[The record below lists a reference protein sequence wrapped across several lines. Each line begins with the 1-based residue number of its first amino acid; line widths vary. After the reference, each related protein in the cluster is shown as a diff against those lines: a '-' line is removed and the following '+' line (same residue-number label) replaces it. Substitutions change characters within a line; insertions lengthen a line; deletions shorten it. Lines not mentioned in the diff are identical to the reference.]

1 LAIIEIE
8 NLTYRYPHTDHPA
21 LRDLSLRIEP
31 GEFVAVIGANGAGKS
46 TLCYTLTGFV
56 PHFFQ
61 GELTG
66 RVNVAGLDTREHSLE
81 DFVLVSGLVFQN
93 PFNQISG
100 AKFTVYEEVGFGLE
114 NLGVPREGMRPRIE
128 RALALT
134 GITDLAGRSPYA
146 LSGGQQQRVA
156 LASMLVMEPQVLVL
170 DEPTSQLDPLG
181 SREVFAVIRELS
193 RQGMTVVMAE
203 HKLEWVAN
211 FADRVLALAEGQLI
225 LSGPP
230 TEVLTSPL
238 LEMHHIGQTR
248 YTAVAR
254 RVQAEGGWPDE
265 HPLPV
270 TLEEA
275 ETGFQVVLRGNSKE
289 LRGTEGDKFP

>member
-1 LAIIEIE
+1 MAIIEIE
-8 NLTYRYPHTDHPA
+8 SLTYRYPHTSQPA
-21 LRDLSLRIEP
+21 LRDLSLTIEA

-66 RVNVAGLDTREHSLE
+66 RVHVAGLETKDHPLE
-81 DFVLVSGLVFQN
+81 DIVLVSGLVFQN

-100 AKFTVYEEVGFGLE
+100 AKFTVYEEIAFGLE
-114 NLGVPREGMRPRIE
+114 NLGVPREEMPARIE
-128 RALALT
+128 RVMALT
-134 GITDLAGRSPYA
+134 GISDMADRSPYA

-181 SREVFAVIRELS
+181 SREVFAVIRDLS
-193 RQGMTVVMAE
+193 REGMTVIMAE
-203 HKLEWVAN
+203 HKLEWVAT
-211 FADRVLALAEGQLI
+211 FADRVLVLADGQLV

-230 TEVLTSPL
+230 AEVLTSPL
-238 LEMHHIGQTR
+238 LETYHIGQTR
-248 YTAVAR
+248 YTIVAR
-254 RVQAEGGWPDE
+254 RLQAGGKWPPGQ
-265 HPLPV
+265 PLPV

-275 ETGFQVVLRGNSKE
+275 EIGFRAAILKQSTDGR
-289 LRGTEGDKFP
+289 

>member
-1 LAIIEIE
+1 MAIIELE
-8 NLTYRYPHTDHPA
+8 NLTYQYPHTPQPA
-21 LRDLSLRIEP
+21 LQDLSLQIEA

-46 TLCYTLTGFV
+46 SLCYTLTGFI

-61 GELTG
+61 GRLTG
-66 RVNVAGLDTREHSLE
+66 RVSIAGMDTAKHSLDE
-81 DFVLVSGLVFQN
+81 LVLVSGLVFQN

-100 AKFTVYEEVGFGLE
+100 AKFTVYEEIAFGLE
-114 NLGVPREGMRPRIE
+114 NLGVPRQEMKPRLE
-128 RALALT
+128 RAMALT
-134 GITDLAGRSPYA
+134 GITEMADRSPYA

-156 LASMLVMEPQVLVL
+156 LASMLVMEPQILVL

-193 RQGMTVVMAE
+193 RQGITIVMAE
-203 HKLEWVAN
+203 HKLEWVAT
-211 FADRVLALAEGQLI
+211 FADRVLVLAEGQLI

-230 TEVLTSPL
+230 AEVLTSPL
-238 LEMHHIGQTR
+238 LEAHHVGQTR

-254 RVQAEGGWPDE
+254 RLQAEGNWPPE
-265 HPLPV
+265 QPLPV

-275 ETGFQVVLRGNSKE
+275 EAGFRAALSK
-289 LRGTEGDKFP
+289 

>member
-1 LAIIEIE
+1 MAIVEIE
-8 NLTYRYPHTDHPA
+8 NLTYRYPHTNHPA
-21 LRDLSLRIEP
+21 LRDLSLQVEA

-46 TLCYTLTGFV
+46 SLCYTLTGFV

-66 RVNVAGLDTREHSLE
+66 RVHVAGLETKDHHLE
-81 DFVLVSGLVFQN
+81 DIVLVSGLVFQN

-100 AKFTVYEEVGFGLE
+100 AKFSVYDEIAFGLE
-114 NLGVPREGMRPRIE
+114 NLGVPREEMPPRIE
-128 RALALT
+128 RAMALT
-134 GITDLAGRSPYA
+134 GIADMAGRSPYA

-193 RQGMTVVMAE
+193 REGMTVIMAE
-203 HKLEWVAN
+203 HKLEWVAA
-211 FADRVLALAEGQLI
+211 FADRVLALADGHI
-225 LSGPP
+225 VLSGPP
-230 TEVLTSPL
+230 NEVLTSPL
-238 LEMHHIGQTR
+238 LETYHIGQTR
-248 YTAVAR
+248 YTSVAR
-254 RVQAEGGWPDE
+254 RVKAEDGWPVGQ
-265 HPLPV
+265 PLPV

-275 ETGFQVVLRGNSKE
+275 EVSLKAALISPQMNTN
-289 LRGTEGDKFP
+289 

>member
-1 LAIIEIE
+1 MAVIEVE
-8 NLTYRYPHTDHPA
+8 GLTYSYPHTDQPA
-21 LRDLSLRIEP
+21 LRDLSLQIEA

-61 GELTG
+61 GEMVG
-66 RVNVAGLDTREHSLE
+66 QVSVAGLETREHPLE
-81 DFVLVSGLVFQN
+81 DLVLVSGLVFQN

-100 AKFTVYEEVGFGLE
+100 AKFTVYEEIAFGLE
-114 NLGVPREGMRPRIE
+114 NLGVPREEMSPRIE
-128 RALALT
+128 RVMALT
-134 GITDLAGRSPYA
+134 DITEMADRSPYA

-203 HKLEWVAN
+203 HKLEWVAT
-211 FADRVLALAEGQLI
+211 FADRVLVLADGQLV

-230 TEVLTSPL
+230 AEVLTSPL
-238 LEMHHIGQTR
+238 LETHHIGQTR
-248 YTAVAR
+248 YTTVAR
-254 RVQAEGGWPDE
+254 RIKAEGGWPNGQ
-265 HPLPV
+265 PLPV
-270 TLEEA
+270 TLDEA
-275 ETGFQVVLRGNSKE
+275 EAGFKAALFK
-289 LRGTEGDKFP
+289 

>member
-1 LAIIEIE
+1 MAVIEVE
-8 NLTYRYPHTDHPA
+8 GLTYSYPHTDQPA
-21 LRDLSLRIEP
+21 LRDLSLQIEA

-61 GELTG
+61 GEMVG
-66 RVNVAGLDTREHSLE
+66 RVSVAGLETREHPLE
-81 DFVLVSGLVFQN
+81 DLVLVSGLVFQN

-100 AKFTVYEEVGFGLE
+100 AKFTVYEEIAFGLE
-114 NLGVPREGMRPRIE
+114 NLGVPREEMGPRIK
-128 RALALT
+128 RVMALT
-134 GITDLAGRSPYA
+134 DITEMADRSPYA

-181 SREVFAVIRELS
+181 SHEVFAVIRELS

-203 HKLEWVAN
+203 HKLEWVAT
-211 FADRVLALAEGQLI
+211 FADRVLVLADGQLV

-230 TEVLTSPL
+230 AEVLTSPL
-238 LEMHHIGQTR
+238 LETHDIGQTR
-248 YTAVAR
+248 YTTVAR
-254 RVQAEGGWPDE
+254 RIKAEDGWPNGQ
-265 HPLPV
+265 PLPV
-270 TLEEA
+270 TLDEA
-275 ETGFQVVLRGNSKE
+275 EAGFKAALFK
-289 LRGTEGDKFP
+289 

>member
-1 LAIIEIE
+1 MPIIEIE
-8 NLTYRYPHTDHPA
+8 ALTYRYPHTSQPA

-31 GEFVAVIGANGAGKS
+31 GEFVAIVGANGAGKS

-66 RVNVAGLDTREHSLE
+66 RVHVAGLETKDHALE
-81 DFVLVSGLVFQN
+81 DIVLVSGLVFQN

-100 AKFTVYEEVGFGLE
+100 AKFTVYDEIAFGLE
-114 NLGVPREGMRPRIE
+114 NLGVPREDMPARIE
-128 RALALT
+128 RAMALT
-134 GITDLAGRSPYA
+134 GITAMAERSPYA

-203 HKLEWVAN
+203 HKLEWVAQ
-211 FADRVLALAEGQLI
+211 FADRVLVLADGQLV

-230 TEVLTSPL
+230 AEVLTSPL
-238 LEMHHIGQTR
+238 LETYHIGQTR
-248 YTAVAR
+248 YTTAAR
-254 RVQAEGGWPDE
+254 RLQAENNWPTGQ
-265 HPLPV
+265 PLPV

-275 ETGFQVVLRGNSKE
+275 EATFKAGLQRN
-289 LRGTEGDKFP
+289 

>member
-1 LAIIEIE
+1 MAVIEVE
-8 NLTYRYPHTDHPA
+8 GLTYSYPHTDQPA
-21 LRDLSLRIEP
+21 LRDLSLQIEA

-61 GELTG
+61 GEMVG
-66 RVNVAGLDTREHSLE
+66 QVSVAGLETREHPLE
-81 DFVLVSGLVFQN
+81 DLVLVSGLVFQN

-100 AKFTVYEEVGFGLE
+100 AKFTVYEEIAFGLE
-114 NLGVPREGMRPRIE
+114 NLGVPREEMGPRIE
-128 RALALT
+128 RVMALT
-134 GITDLAGRSPYA
+134 DITEMADRSPYEQ
-146 LSGGQQQRVA
+146 SGGQQQRVA

-203 HKLEWVAN
+203 HKLEWVAT
-211 FADRVLALAEGQLI
+211 FADRVLVLADGQLV

-230 TEVLTSPL
+230 AEVLTSPL
-238 LEMHHIGQTR
+238 LETHHIGQTR
-248 YTAVAR
+248 YTTVAR
-254 RVQAEGGWPDE
+254 RIKAEGGWPNGQ
-265 HPLPV
+265 PLPV
-270 TLEEA
+270 TLDEA
-275 ETGFQVVLRGNSKE
+275 EAGFKAALFK
-289 LRGTEGDKFP
+289 

>member
-1 LAIIEIE
+1 MPIIEIE
-8 NLTYRYPHTDHPA
+8 ALTYRYPHTAQPA
-21 LRDLSLRIEP
+21 LRDLSLQIEP
-31 GEFVAVIGANGAGKS
+31 GEFVAIVGANGAGKS

-61 GELTG
+61 GELSG
-66 RVNVAGLDTREHSLE
+66 RVHVAGLETKEHPLE
-81 DFVLVSGLVFQN
+81 DIVLVSGLVFQN

-100 AKFTVYEEVGFGLE
+100 AKFTVYDEIAFGLE
-114 NLGVPREGMRPRIE
+114 NLGVPREEMPARIE
-128 RALALT
+128 RVMTLT
-134 GITDLAGRSPYA
+134 GITAMADRSPYA

-193 RQGMTVVMAE
+193 REGMTVVMAE
-203 HKLEWVAN
+203 HKLEWVAQ
-211 FADRVLALAEGQLI
+211 FADRVLVLAEGQLV

-230 TEVLTSPL
+230 AEVLTSPL
-238 LEMHHIGQTR
+238 LETYHIGQTR

-254 RVQAEGGWPDE
+254 RLQTENRWPAGQ
-265 HPLPV
+265 PLPV

-275 ETGFQVVLRGNSKE
+275 EAGFRIALVK
-289 LRGTEGDKFP
+289 

>member
-1 LAIIEIE
+1 MAIIEIE
-8 NLTYRYPHTDHPA
+8 NLTYSYPHTDQPA
-21 LRDLSLRIEP
+21 LRDLSLQIEA

-61 GELTG
+61 GEIVG
-66 RVNVAGLDTREHSLE
+66 RVSVAALETREHPLE
-81 DFVLVSGLVFQN
+81 DLVLVSGLVFQN

-100 AKFTVYEEVGFGLE
+100 AKFTVYEEIAFGLE
-114 NLGVPREGMRPRIE
+114 NLGVPREEMDPRIK
-128 RALALT
+128 RVMALT
-134 GITDLAGRSPYA
+134 DITEMADRSPYA

-193 RQGMTVVMAE
+193 RQGMTVVMTE
-203 HKLEWVAN
+203 HKLELVAT
-211 FADRVLALAEGQLI
+211 FADRVLVLADGQLI

-230 TEVLTSPL
+230 AEVLTSPL
-238 LEMHHIGQTR
+238 LETHHIGQTR
-248 YTAVAR
+248 YTTVAHR
-254 RVQAEGGWPDE
+254 IKAEGGWPNGQ
-265 HPLPV
+265 PLPV
-270 TLEEA
+270 TLDEA
-275 ETGFQVVLRGNSKE
+275 EAGFKAALFK
-289 LRGTEGDKFP
+289 

>member
-1 LAIIEIE
+1 MAIIETQ
-8 NLTYRYPHTDHPA
+8 NLTYRYPHTEQPA
-21 LRDLSLRIEP
+21 LREVSFQVEA

-61 GELTG
+61 GELSG
-66 RVNVAGLDTREHSLE
+66 RVQVAGLETKDHPLE
-81 DFVLVSGLVFQN
+81 DIVLVSGLVFQN

-100 AKFTVYEEVGFGLE
+100 AKFTVYEEIAFGLE
-114 NLGVPREGMRPRIE
+114 NLGVPREEMKPRIE
-128 RALALT
+128 RSLAMT
-134 GITDLAGRSPYA
+134 GISDMAERSPYA

-181 SREVFAVIRELS
+181 SREVFVVIRELS
-193 RQGMTVVMAE
+193 RAGMTVVMAE
-203 HKLEWVAN
+203 HKLEWVAA
-211 FADRVLALAEGQLI
+211 FADRVLVLADGQLV

-230 TEVLTSPL
+230 AEVLTSPL
-238 LEMHHIGQTR
+238 LEAHHIGQTR
-248 YTAVAR
+248 YTAAAR
-254 RVQAEGGWPDE
+254 RAEAEGGWPDGR
-265 HPLPV
+265 PLPV

-275 ETGFQVVLRGNSKE
+275 EAGFKTALFKQSTDGPR
-289 LRGTEGDKFP
+289 